1 MNSKKIVSGHEIDVI
16 ALALLV
22 LRDWKRLLLFTG
34 IGGVVGVIVALNTPR
49 AYTATVVLAPEVS
62 AGGTGMASSLAD
74 MASNFGI
81 DLGKK
86 SSMDAIYPEIYP
98 DVFVSSDFTHQLFDV
113 KVRLIDDN
121 NTRTYLD
128 HLMKD
133 IKFPFWDYPSI
144 WLENKMAKPDVVAKG
159 GEKGFVD
166 SYRIS
171 TFDAKLCES
180 LGKNITCTVD
190 KKTSEITISFTDQDP
205 MVAAIMVDTLQTR
218 LQNYITEYRTKKARN
233 DYAFYD
239 KLANEA
245 WEKFTKAQNEF
256 SAYCDSHK
264 NPVLASVSTKQQTL
278 ENKMSEAYSAY
289 ASMKQMREQA
299 KAKIQE
305 RTPAFTIIQSPMM
318 QHKPSSRPR
327 SVTVLLFA
335 FLFGFVYSVRVA
347 IKNLWNNKPE
357 DIVQ

>member
-1 MNSKKIVSGHEIDVI
+1 MKNSKYSNIDLI
-16 ALALLV
+16 LLV
-22 LRDWKRLLLFTG
+22 QDILKQRKKLFICMG
-34 IGGVVGVIVALNTPR
+34 IAGILGLIVAFSSPKE
-49 AYTATVVLAPEVS
+49 YTSTVVLAPEMSS
-62 AGGTGMASSLAD
+62 AGIGMSSSLAD
-74 MASNFGI
+74 MASTFGI
-81 DLGKK
+81 DLGSKGQ
-86 SSMDAIYPEIYP
+86 MDAIYPEIYP
-98 DVFVSSDFTHQLFDV
+98 DVFASTDFVRTLFDV
-113 KVRLIDDN
+113 PVRLQDSN
-121 NTRTYLD
+121 TTRTY
-128 HLMKD
+128 
-133 IKFPFWDYPSI
+133 IKHIREEVKTPFWSYPKL
-144 WLENKMAKPDVVAKG
+144 WLTRLMRKPEIKPSNAAD
-159 GEKGFVD
+159 GFED
-166 SYRIS
+166 PFRMSRTDMETCDGIIS
-171 TFDAKLCES
+171 TISC
-180 LGKNITCTVD
+180 IID

-327 SVTVLLFA
+327 IVTLLI
-335 FLFGFVYSVRVA
+335 FLFLGGIADA
-347 IKNLWNNKPE
+347 IWVLWSRKDE
-357 DIVQ
+357 SQEA